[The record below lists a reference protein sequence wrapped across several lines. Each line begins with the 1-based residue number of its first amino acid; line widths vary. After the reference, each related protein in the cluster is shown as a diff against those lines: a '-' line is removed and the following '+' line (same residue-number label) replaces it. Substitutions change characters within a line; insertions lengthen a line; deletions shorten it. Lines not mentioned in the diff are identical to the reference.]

1 MDNDIKKL
9 ESSCEKSKEILPKII
24 CHDGFS
30 GGCNELAEDVNFNS
44 SEPFKFIDEK
54 EKIAYGGAY
63 YFAFSY
69 NNSGNCEITKRL
81 RK

>member
-1 MDNDIKKL
+1 MNNDIKKL
-9 ESSCEKSKEILPKII
+9 ESSGEKSKQILPKII

-30 GGCNELAEDVNFNS
+30 GGCNELANS

-54 EKIAYGGAY
+54 EKMAYGGAY

-69 NNSGNCEITKRL
+69 DDSGNCEITKRL